1 MHAKIRANIKIKTKC
16 TKLLKINKKLLTK
29 NKPINRK
36 NKKMK
41 IVNNI
46 EKAKLLIKIL
56 ILKNI

>member
-1 MHAKIRANIKIKTKC
+1 MMHVKIRANIKIKIKC
-16 TKLLKINKKLLTK
+16 TKLLKTNKKLLQK

-46 EKAKLLIKIL
+46 EKAKLE
-56 ILKNI
+56 